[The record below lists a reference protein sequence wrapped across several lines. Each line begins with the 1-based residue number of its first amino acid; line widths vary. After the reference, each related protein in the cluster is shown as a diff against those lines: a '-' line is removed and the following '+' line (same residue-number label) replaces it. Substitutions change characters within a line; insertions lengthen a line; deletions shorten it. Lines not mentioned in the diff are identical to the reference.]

1 MRFWV
6 NTKKI
11 LYSLFILFLL
21 TGVFHTA
28 EVQGA
33 SNAVKKSGQ
42 IAAITSH
49 HHISAKL
56 IPWKPVSIA
65 IGTITGIMLLM
76 MSLLWVVSLNVRVK
90 LKTRQIEI
98 LSQKMATRDKL
109 AVLGKLAGQI
119 AHELRTPLSVISNHV
134 FLLRNEGVK
143 DKKLFEKRLQMLE
156 NKIKLTSNILESI
169 LSYSRVKAEISTTIS
184 IKECVEE
191 VLKDMAIPEDIAIKV
206 SFKDEE
212 FLFVFMDFH
221 QLYSVLR
228 NLILNAIEA
237 MDINGTLTVESF
249 CTFKNSIVNIRVSD
263 TGPGIPE
270 NVQDTIFHLFS
281 SSKITGT
288 GLGLPIA
295 KSIVEA
301 NDGKLYLEKT
311 SSEGSC
317 FALELKTAKKS
328 KK

>member
-1 MRFWV
+1 M

-21 TGVFHTA
+21 TGIFYTA

-33 SNAVKKSGQ
+33 SNTVKKSGR
-42 IAAITSH
+42 ITAITPPH
-49 HHISAKL
+49 NISANL
-56 IPWKPVSIA
+56 ILWKPVSIA
-65 IGTITGIMLLM
+65 IGTITGIMLLL
-76 MSLLWVVSLNVRVK
+76 MSLLWVVSLNVRVR
-90 LKTRQIEI
+90 LKTREIEL

-119 AHELRTPLSVISNHV
+119 AHELRTPISVISNHV
-134 FLLRNEGVK
+134 FLLRNEGMK
-143 DKKLFEKRLQMLE
+143 DKKLFENRLQMLE

-191 VLKDMAIPEDIAIKV
+191 VLKDTAIPEDITTKV

-237 MDINGTLTVESF
+237 MNINGTLTVESF
-249 CTFKNSIVNIRVSD
+249 CTSNNSIVNIRVSD
-263 TGPGIPE
+263 TGLGIPE
-270 NVQDTIFHLFS
+270 NVKDTIFHLFS

-295 KSIVEA
+295 KSIVET

-311 SSEGSC
+311 SCKGSC
-317 FALELKTAKKS
+317 FVVELKTAKKI